1 MTGIQSSRQTDI
13 EKRSVRYVGFLV
25 LFCAALAGCS
35 AINVYRMCG
44 YDGCPADRAIT
55 SEVVA
60 QLKRHPALGPPD
72 SIRVETLGG
81 VVYLTGQ
88 VTTDYQR
95 QIAESAARQAAG
107 ESRIVNSL
115 ALPYSGR

>member
-1 MTGIQSSRQTDI
+1 M
-13 EKRSVRYVGFLV
+13 RYVACSL

-35 AINVYRMCG
+35 AINVYRRCG

-55 SEVVA
+55 SEVLA
-60 QLKRHPALGPPD
+60 QLRRHPALGPPD
-72 SIRVETLGG
+72 SIRVQTLGG

-88 VTTDYQR
+88 VTTDYQS

-107 ESRIVNSL
+107 ESRIVNNL
-115 ALPYSGR
+115 ALPYTGL